1 MRTVDQMD
9 TIPLVQIIEDIV
21 DTVDTQEVT
30 KSDDFTGFKKFL
42 LGCLEALDIDISRF
56 MGKINIFH

>member
-1 MRTVDQMD
+1 MRITL
-9 TIPLVQIIEDIV
+9 IQIIEDIV
-21 DTVDTQEVT
+21 ETVESKEIT

-56 MGKINIFH
+56 MGKINIFQWKRTSIV